1 MKLMQIFCGFC
12 HYDMTPVVANLDE
25 VKEKCPP
32 DVLVVEAPD
41 YVFEGWGYDETQE
54 GDARFIKPTPPEGWL
69 YDDATGSFY
78 PEDSD
83 PPEPAPTLESLKAEN
98 TRLKAQLKLQSEQQ
112 TFLEDCIL
120 EMADVVYA

>member
-1 MKLMQIFCGFC
+1 MKIFQIAFGLCY
-12 HYDMTPVVANLDE
+12 YDMTPLYASAEEAKKFYPSDAVIVD
-25 VKEKCPP
+25 
-32 DVLVVEAPD
+32 APD
-41 YVFEGWGYDETQE
+41 NVREGWGYDKTQE

-78 PEDSD
+78 PKDSE
-83 PPEPAPTLESLKAEN
+83 PPEPTPTFESLKAEN
-98 TRLKAQLKLQSEQQ
+98 TKLKAQLKLQSEHH